1 MAIIF
6 LGTPRFAVP
15 SLEALIKAG
24 EDIAAVVTRPDAP
37 KNRTK
42 KPLPSHVKEAAL
54 RHGLKVLEPRS
65 MKDPQFLSELKKIQ
79 PEFLL
84 VVAYGRI
91 LTREILSIPKIA
103 PVNVHASLLPKYR
116 GASPINWA
124 IINGERE
131 TGVTTMMIIYE
142 LDSGDILLQ
151 EKTPITEED
160 TAETLSARLSAMGA
174 ELLVKTLKGLR
185 EGTLKPR
192 PQAGLQ
198 ASLQAS
204 LQEGEPT
211 FAPPL
216 KKEDGL
222 IKWEK
227 TATELF
233 NFTRGVYPWPGAY
246 SFLKG
251 ERVKLI
257 KARPLL
263 GEGSPGAIEKTEG
276 DDLLVGT
283 GKGLLSIIELQPEG
297 KRRMGAR
304 EFMQGRDI
312 KKGDRF
318 TREPEE

>member
-1 MAIIF
+1 MAIVF
-6 LGTPRFAVP
+6 FGTPRFAVP

-37 KNRTK
+37 RDRTK
-42 KPLPSHVKEAAL
+42 IPLPSYVKESAL

-65 MKDPQFLSELKKIQ
+65 MKDPGFMADLKKIG
-79 PEFLL
+79 PEFII

-91 LTREILSIPKIA
+91 LTREILSIPNIA

-131 TGVTTMMIIYE
+131 TGVTTMVIIYE

-151 EKTPITEED
+151 EKTPVSEED

-174 ELLVKTLKGLR
+174 ELLVKTLKGMR
-185 EGTLKPR
+185 DGTIKPR
-192 PQAGLQ
+192 PQV
-198 ASLQAS
+198 
-204 LQEGEPT
+204 GEPT

-216 KKEDGL
+216 RKENGL
-222 IKWEK
+222 VKWEK

-233 NFTRGVYPWPGAY
+233 NFIRGVYPWPGAY

-257 KARPLL
+257 KTRPLP
-263 GEGSPGAIEKTEG
+263 GEGSPGAIEKAEG

-297 KRRMGAR
+297 KKPMGVR

-318 TREPEE
+318 SSRD